1 METKVTCHVVSC
13 RYNDDELCAK
23 ENIRVACNTPKAMG
37 PETVNCMSFKVD
49 DGRTQM

>member
-23 ENIRVACNTPKAMG
+23 ENIRVACNTPKATG
-37 PETVNCMSFKVD
+37 PETVNCMSFKTD
-49 DGRTQM
+49 ERTQM